1 MSNQK
6 YIFIP
11 IIIIGVL
18 LIHYHLNTLERN
30 KKVITTAD
38 IGAEMI
44 KPPPT
49 ENVIQKTVNKLIS
62 MELKGKVE
70 DEVKT
75 RDLVAETKKPEFP
88 IPALSDISQQLTKM
102 KNTILKTV
110 GLEQKPLYIIRN
122 RDGNVVNLPPPP
134 EREIETVSSNPIGST
149 EYSFVGENTGK
160 AWSEVNVSQHPKN
173 YTSNVKDELTNVGE
187 FFNDKL
193 QFNDITSPYAMN
205 NLPDRCFVNQDDEV
219 LCNFNNRL
227 YNIPPKLSENSVV
240 TKSIGQDITK
250 SITSENVHP
259 IQDNSYQVW
268 NYENDKVMN
277 GSELYDNV
285 RGASSTN
292 EDFLQITNIP
302 KNSVYAF

>member
-1 MSNQK
+1 MSSQK

-11 IIIIGVL
+11 IIIVGVL

-30 KKVITTAD
+30 KQVTTAD

-49 ENVIQKTVNKLIS
+49 ENVVQKAVNKLIN
-62 MELKGKVE
+62 MEPIQKVQKVE
-70 DEVKT
+70 T
-75 RDLVAETKKPEFP
+75 RDIVAETKKPEFP
-88 IPALSDISQQLTKM
+88 IPAITDISQQLTKM
-102 KNTILKTV
+102 KNTLLKTV
-110 GLEQKPLYIIRN
+110 GIEQKPLYIIRN
-122 RDGNVVNLPPPP
+122 RGGNVVNLPPPP
-134 EREIETVSSNPIGST
+134 EKEIETVSSNPIGST

-193 QFNDITSPYAMN
+193 QFNDITSPYAKN
-205 NLPDRCFVNQDDEV
+205 NLPDRCFLNQDDEV

-227 YNIPPKLSENSVV
+227 YNIPPNVSENNPV

-250 SITSENVHP
+250 SIISENVAP

-277 GSELYDNV
+277 GAELYNNV

>member
-11 IIIIGVL
+11 IIIVGVL
-18 LIHYHLNTLERN
+18 LIHYHLNTLER
-30 KKVITTAD
+30 KKQITTKD
-38 IGAEMI
+38 IGAEVI

-49 ENVIQKTVNKLIS
+49 ENVVQKTVNKIIN
-62 MELKGKVE
+62 MESKEKVQS
-70 DEVKT
+70 

-88 IPALSDISQQLTKM
+88 IPALSDISQQLTNM
-102 KNTILKTV
+102 KNTVLKTV

-122 RDGNVVNLPPPP
+122 KGLNNVVRLPNPKN
-134 EREIETVSSNPIGST
+134 EIETVSANPVGST

-173 YTSNVKDELTNVGE
+173 YTSNVKDELTNVGK
-187 FFNDKL
+187 FFNEKVR
-193 QFNDITSPYAMN
+193 FNDITSPNAIN
-205 NLPDRCFVNQDDEV
+205 NLPDRCFLNQDDEV

-227 YNIPPKLSENSVV
+227 YNIPPKLSETNQV
-240 TKSIGQDITK
+240 TQSIGKDITK
-250 SITSENVHP
+250 SVTSENVIS
-259 IQDNSYQVW
+259 IQNNPHQVW
-268 NYENDKVMN
+268 KYDTDKVMN
-277 GSELYDNV
+277 GGELYGNV
-285 RGASSTN
+285 TGSSSTN

>member
-1 MSNQK
+1 MSSQK

-18 LIHYHLNTLERN
+18 LIHHHLNTLER
-30 KKVITTAD
+30 KKQITKKD
-38 IGAEMI
+38 IGVEVI
-44 KPPPT
+44 KLPLT
-49 ENVIQKTVNKLIS
+49 ENIVQKTVNKIIN
-62 MELKGKVE
+62 MGPKEE
-70 DEVKT
+70 EHT

-102 KNTILKTV
+102 KNTVLKTV
-110 GLEQKPLYIIRN
+110 GIKQKPLYIIRN
-122 RDGNVVNLPPPP
+122 RDGNVVKPPPLP
-134 EREIETVSSNPIGST
+134 EKEIETVSSNPIGST

-187 FFNDKL
+187 FFNEKL
-193 QFNDITSPYAMN
+193 QFNDITSPYAKN
-205 NLPDRCFVNQDDEV
+205 NLPDRCFLNQDDEV

-227 YNIPPKLSENSVV
+227 YNIPPKLSGNNAVA
-240 TKSIGQDITK
+240 KNIGNDITK
-250 SITSENVHP
+250 SIISENVAP

-268 NYENDKVMN
+268 NYKNDKVMN
-277 GSELYDNV
+277 GAELYNNV
-285 RGASSTN
+285 QGASSTN